1 MLGHGNRTITRMYV
15 LYADALYRFGKARSV
30 RAAELICEV
39 NDMQLR
45 DAVKNI
51 LAKQNKTQQWLS
63 EQMGYSS
70 RQVLN
75 DALAR
80 GHIRLDT
87 LMRICECLGCE
98 VAILY
103 KDWEYTLTE
112 GKK

>member
-1 MLGHGNRTITRMYV
+1 
-15 LYADALYRFGKARSV
+15 
-30 RAAELICEV
+30 
-39 NDMQLR
+39 MQIR
-45 DAVKNI
+45 DAVKSI
-51 LAKQNKTQQWLS
+51 LSKQGKTQQWLS

-87 LMRICECLGCE
+87 VMRMCKCLGAE

>member
-1 MLGHGNRTITRMYV
+1 
-15 LYADALYRFGKARSV
+15 
-30 RAAELICEV
+30 
-39 NDMQLR
+39 MQLR

-70 RQVLN
+70 RQALN
-75 DALAR
+75 DTLAR

-87 LMRICECLGCE
+87 LMRICDYMGCE

-103 KDWEYTLTE
+103 KDWEYTLTGGE
-112 GKK
+112 K

>member
-1 MLGHGNRTITRMYV
+1 
-15 LYADALYRFGKARSV
+15 
-30 RAAELICEV
+30 
-39 NDMQLR
+39 MQLR

-63 EQMGYSS
+63 DKMGYSS
-70 RQVLN
+70 RQVLH
-75 DALAR
+75 DALSR

-87 LMRICECLGCE
+87 LIRICNCLGCE

-112 GKK
+112 GENERS

>member
-1 MLGHGNRTITRMYV
+1 
-15 LYADALYRFGKARSV
+15 
-30 RAAELICEV
+30 
-39 NDMQLR
+39 MQLK

-63 EQMGYSS
+63 DQMGYSS
-70 RQVLN
+70 RQVLH

-87 LMRICECLGCE
+87 LMRICNCLGCE

-112 GKK
+112 DKK

>member
-1 MLGHGNRTITRMYV
+1 
-15 LYADALYRFGKARSV
+15 
-30 RAAELICEV
+30 
-39 NDMQLR
+39 MQLK

-51 LAKQNKTQQWLS
+51 LDKQGKTQQWLS
-63 EQMGYSS
+63 DKMGYST
-70 RQVLN
+70 RQVLHC
-75 DALAR
+75 ALVR